1 MRPDQLA
8 QRLQEFV
15 ERSRMLVASSQKAQ
29 LSPLSAI
36 MLAVLAA
43 ATLVATLFAA
53 FAFLGPIGADA
64 TVSAPDWTPPTLS
77 VAELAP
83 PKPASADTET
93 LSRPIFSKNRKP
105 SPKTAKAAAPMTAET
120 AEAPPGLAVGAIV
133 KNKNITQ
140 AFVTS
145 SESPDGVWKKI
156 GETIDSW
163 TVSAIESDGVVLTN
177 GAQTARVKLYP
188 DPPPLAADGMLAAP
202 APRRF

>member
-8 QRLQEFV
+8 QRLQEFFG
-15 ERSRMLVASSQKAQ
+15 RSRMLVAPIQKAQ

-53 FAFLGPIGADA
+53 FAFLGPIGSDA

-93 LSRPIFSKNRKP
+93 LSRPIFSKSRKP
-105 SPKTAKAAAPMTAET
+105 AAKTAKAAAPMAAEM
-120 AEAPPGLAVGAIV
+120 AAAPPGLAVSAIV
-133 KNKNITQ
+133 KNKNVTQ

-145 SESPDGVWKKI
+145 SESPDGIWKKI
-156 GETIDSW
+156 GETVDSW
-163 TVSAIESDGVVLTN
+163 TVSAIENDGVVLTN

-188 DPPPLAADGMLAAP
+188 DPPPSAADGMLAP
-202 APRRF
+202 QAPRPF

>member
-8 QRLQEFV
+8 QSLKEFFG
-15 ERSRMLVASSQKAQ
+15 RSSLFVSPIQKAR

-43 ATLVATLFAA
+43 ATLLAALFAA
-53 FAFLGPIGADA
+53 FAFLGPIGSEA

-105 SPKTAKAAAPMTAET
+105 APKSAKAAAPMAAEM
-120 AEAPPGLAVGAIV
+120 AAAPPGLTVSAIV
-133 KNKNITQ
+133 KNKNVTQ

-145 SESPDGVWKKI
+145 PESPDGFWKKI

-177 GAQTARVKLYP
+177 GAQTARIKLYP
-188 DPPPLAADGMLAAP
+188 DPAPSTADGMFAAP
-202 APRRF
+202 TRGQF